1 MEIPVR
7 VDGLKSGSFD
17 DIFNKNELAFL
28 AQNNVFPNQHNKIE
42 GSQVFDIYLDFIQ
55 NKREYII
62 FSLFATEKIKLQI
75 IHFSDEVKSEYG
87 YKYVDRWFEFY
98 NESSGMDDKRFQS
111 NETQFL

>member
-1 MEIPVR
+1 M
-7 VDGLKSGSFD
+7 
-17 DIFNKNELAFL
+17 
-28 AQNNVFPNQHNKIE
+28 
-42 GSQVFDIYLDFIQ
+42 FDIYLDFIQ
-55 NKREYII
+55 NKREYIIQKIGEKSLQGIMSKFI